1 MKVQEKIK
9 KDMVQAMR
17 DHETEKLNLLRVVIG
32 EFNRIGKDI
41 DDQKAIKII
50 RNMHE
55 NAVNVNNK
63 IEAEILDSY
72 LPKMYSEE
80 QVRVLVANIIKGND
94 YKSMKD
100 IGGVMKALNNN
111 PDTALIN
118 KKYASEYAKEL
129 LS

>member
-111 PDTALIN
+111 PDTTLIN